1 MLTSPFSLWITHFLK
16 ETSAEITVAIGLNI
30 AEDMQEEMFS
40 KESEKKNLCK
50 PKGWLQ
56 ASMVFIL
63 MKLSLLFSYSIKK
76 MDLGDFVSEIAK
88 SNTSQD

>member
-1 MLTSPFSLWITHFLK
+1 MLTSPFWLWITHFLK

-30 AEDMQEEMFS
+30 AEDMQEEMSS
-40 KESEKKNLCK
+40 KESEEKNLCK

-56 ASMVFIL
+56 ASVVFIL

-76 MDLGDFVSEIAK
+76 MDLGDFVSETSK

>member
-30 AEDMQEEMFS
+30 AEDTQEEMFS

-50 PKGWLQ
+50 PKG
-56 ASMVFIL
+56 
-63 MKLSLLFSYSIKK
+63 
-76 MDLGDFVSEIAK
+76 
-88 SNTSQD
+88 